1 MHTRKKDLAGLI
13 TLTDRRDFLDIQSNG
28 KKWVAGGLILQ
39 VKENSLGLK
48 RIGYTVSKRV
58 DKSAVKRNRI
68 KRRLRAVAADVLSV
82 YAKDGC
88 DYILVGK
95 KVTSARGYST
105 LVNDLK
111 WCLKKTGYYHKTVR
125 DNENDGSE

>member
-39 VKENSLGLK
+39 VKENSLGQK
-48 RIGYTVSKRV
+48 RIGFTVSKRV

-68 KRRLRAVAADVLSV
+68 KRRLRAVAADVISAQ
-82 YAKDGC
+82 AKGSC

-95 KVTSARGYST
+95 RST
-105 LVNDLK
+105 PDRSYATLINDLK

>member
-13 TLTDRRDFLDIQSNG
+13 TLADRRDFLDIQSNG

-39 VKENSLGLK
+39 VKENNLGLK
-48 RIGYTVSKRV
+48 RIGFTVSKRV

-68 KRRLRAVAADVLSV
+68 KRRLRAVAADVISAH
-82 YAKDGC
+82 AKGGC

-95 KVTSARGYST
+95 RSTPDRSYAT

-111 WCLKKTGYYHKTVR
+111 WCLKKTGYYHKTER
-125 DNENDGSE
+125 DNETDGND

>member
-1 MHTRKKDLAGLI
+1 MI
-13 TLTDRRDFLDIQSNG
+13 TLADRRDFLDIQSNG

-48 RIGYTVSKRV
+48 RIGFTVSKRV

-68 KRRLRAVAADVLSV
+68 KRRLRAVAADVISAH
-82 YAKDGC
+82 AKGGC

-95 KVTSARGYST
+95 RSTPDRSYAT

-125 DNENDGSE
+125 DNETDGND